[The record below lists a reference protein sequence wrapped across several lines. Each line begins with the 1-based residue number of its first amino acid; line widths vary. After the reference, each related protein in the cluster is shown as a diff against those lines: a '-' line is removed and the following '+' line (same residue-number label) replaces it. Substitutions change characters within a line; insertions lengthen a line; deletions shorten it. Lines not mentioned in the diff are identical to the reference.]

1 MMGEF
6 VRDNALAISGLLKRE
21 FGGPGVKP
29 YQPPGLWVE
38 VSLSGGRKFIRDKGE
53 KLYRRSMYTY
63 WKRSAPQP
71 ALMAFDTPT
80 REKCVLQR
88 QRTNTPMQ
96 ALVTLNDDQ
105 FVEAARHFAR
115 RILKSDGKTFADKLN
130 FAFEWA
136 TGRPADQ
143 LRITILKEAY
153 DTQSKVFRENPTKAE
168 ALLSV
173 GESPPDPKLDPYE
186 HATWTLLASMILN
199 LDETLNR
206 E

>member
-1 MMGEF
+1 
-6 VRDNALAISGLLKRE
+6 
-21 FGGPGVKP
+21 
-29 YQPPGLWVE
+29 
-38 VSLSGGRKFIRDKGE
+38 
-53 KLYRRSMYTY
+53 
-63 WKRSAPQP
+63 
-71 ALMAFDTPT
+71 MAFDTPT

-143 LRITILKEAY
+143 LRITILREAY
-153 DTQSKVFRENPTKAE
+153 DTQSKVFRESPTKAE
-168 ALLSV
+168 ELLSV
-173 GESPPDPKLDPYE
+173 GESPRDPKLDPYE